1 MSEYRFDQD
10 AWLNRIEYRG
20 SRAPTLETLRGLVEA
35 HSAAISYESI
45 DVLLDRAP
53 KLDLASLQQKMIGN
67 LRGGYCFE
75 QNMLFRGGLLSL
87 GFDVTPSGPRGAR
100 ARYRCAAA
108 DASHG
113 VAGELAGRALS
124 GRCRLRQSGAYGA
137 DSTLS

>member
-1 MSEYRFDQD
+1 MSQYRFDQD

-53 KLDLASLQQKMIGN
+53 KLDLASLQQKMIRN

-75 QNMLFRGGLLSL
+75 QNILFFS
-87 GFDVTPSGPRGAR
+87 
-100 ARYRCAAA
+100 
-108 DASHG
+108 
-113 VAGELAGRALS
+113 
-124 GRCRLRQSGAYGA
+124 
-137 DSTLS
+137 